1 VVCVWCLSGVCE
13 CVNYVCLVC
22 MWYVNCVF
30 VRCVCGIVSV
40 CVMYMWCAYSA
51 YVSDVCVCLC
61 LCVYYVFMYMRICVV
76 GMCIGM
82 MWCVCVNFVCVYVC
96 VCVSQRM
103 TLSFYHAG
111 PWNQIQVVKL
121 D

>member
-1 VVCVWCLSGVCE
+1 MFGVYVVCELC
-13 CVNYVCLVC
+13 VCLVC
-22 MWYVNCVF
+22 MWYSEC
-30 VRCVCGIVSV
+30 V

-61 LCVYYVFMYMRICVV
+61 LCVCYVFMYMRICVV

-82 MWCVCVNFVCVYVC
+82 MWCVCVCVNFVCVYVC